1 MECFPDM
8 DFSYQSLSQKVV
20 PKMWS
25 AECREKKRKWE
36 EEPKTDGKKL
46 IISTNGYKI
55 QKRKYK
61 KYREN

>member
-1 MECFPDM
+1 
-8 DFSYQSLSQKVV
+8 
-20 PKMWS
+20 MWS